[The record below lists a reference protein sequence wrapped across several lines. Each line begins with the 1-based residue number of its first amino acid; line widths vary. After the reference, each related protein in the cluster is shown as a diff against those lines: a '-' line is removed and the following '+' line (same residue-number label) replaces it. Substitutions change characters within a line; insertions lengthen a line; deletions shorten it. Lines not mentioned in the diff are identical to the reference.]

1 MVSGVRNITLITV
14 KLVMVF
20 LHIGIML
27 QHDNFLHTIEQNMVS
42 STSAERTLFLAV
54 ILQALLDATQKDTQD
69 LESHK
74 YKREAILWFTTKNG
88 KRKEDFEYICQLADI
103 EPNYMRRVAMEILT
117 LKRTNFVRNHINAL
131 LTYKDSYDRIKHK
144 NRKGK

>member
-1 MVSGVRNITLITV
+1 
-14 KLVMVF
+14 MVF
-20 LHIGIML
+20 LDNGIML
-27 QHDNFLHTIEQNMVS
+27 QHDNFLHTIEKNMVS

-88 KRKEDFEYICQLADI
+88 KRKDDFEYICQLADI

-131 LTYKDSYDRIKHK
+131 LTYKDSYDRIKK
-144 NRKGK
+144 IKR

>member
-1 MVSGVRNITLITV
+1 
-14 KLVMVF
+14 MVF
-20 LHIGIML
+20 LNNGIMK
-27 QHDNFLHTIEQNMVS
+27 QHENFLRTVEKNINI
-42 STSAERTLFLAV
+42 STGAERTLFLAV

-74 YKREAILWFTTKNG
+74 YKRESILWFTTNSG
-88 KRKEDFEYICQLADI
+88 KRKEDFEYICELADI

-117 LKRTNFVRNHINAL
+117 SKRTNFVRNHINAL
-131 LTYKDSYDRIKHK
+131 LTHKDSYDRIKLK

>member
-1 MVSGVRNITLITV
+1 MQEEYED
-14 KLVMVF
+14 F
-20 LHIGIML
+20 L
-27 QHDNFLHTIEQNMVS
+27 QQTETNFIS
-42 STSAERTLFLAV
+42 STSAERSLFLAV

-88 KRKEDFEYICQLADI
+88 KRKDDFEYICELADV

>member
-1 MVSGVRNITLITV
+1 MQGGVINTTLITV

-88 KRKEDFEYICQLADI
+88 KRKDDFEYICELAEI

-144 NRKGK
+144 NRKGN

>member
-1 MVSGVRNITLITV
+1 
-14 KLVMVF
+14 MVF
-20 LHIGIML
+20 LNNGTMQ
-27 QHDNFLHTIEQNMVS
+27 QHDNFLHTIEQHIIS

-69 LESHK
+69 MESHK

-88 KRKEDFEYICQLADI
+88 KRKDDFEYICELADI

-144 NRKGK
+144 NRKGN

>member
-1 MVSGVRNITLITV
+1 
-14 KLVMVF
+14 MVF

-88 KRKEDFEYICQLADI
+88 KRKDDFEYICQLADI

-131 LTYKDSYDRIKHK
+131 LTYKHIYDRIKHK
-144 NRKGK
+144 NRKGN

>member
-1 MVSGVRNITLITV
+1 
-14 KLVMVF
+14 MVF
-20 LHIGIML
+20 LNNGTMQ
-27 QHDNFLHTIEQNMVS
+27 QHENFLRTVEKNIS
-42 STSAERTLFLAV
+42 ISTDAERTLFLAV

-74 YKREAILWFTTKNG
+74 YKRESILWFTTNSG
-88 KRKEDFEYICQLADI
+88 KRKEDFEYICELADI

-117 LKRTNFVRNHINAL
+117 SKRTNFVRNHINAL
-131 LTYKDSYDRIKHK
+131 LTHKDSYDRIKLK

>member
-1 MVSGVRNITLITV
+1 MA
-14 KLVMVF
+14 F
-20 LHIGIML
+20 LNNGIMK
-27 QHDNFLHTIEQNMVS
+27 QHDNFFRTVEQNIIS

-74 YKREAILWFTTKNG
+74 YKRESILWFTTSSG
-88 KRKEDFEYICQLADI
+88 KRKEDFEYICELADI

-117 LKRTNFVRNHINAL
+117 SKRTNFVRNHINAL
-131 LTYKDSYDRIKHK
+131 LTHKDSYDRIKLK
-144 NRKGK
+144 NKKGK

>member
-1 MVSGVRNITLITV
+1 MA
-14 KLVMVF
+14 F

-27 QHDNFLHTIEQNMVS
+27 QHDNFLHTIEKNMVS

-88 KRKEDFEYICQLADI
+88 KRKDDFEYICQLADI

-131 LTYKDSYDRIKHK
+131 LTYKDSYDRIKK
-144 NRKGK
+144 NKKIK

>member
-1 MVSGVRNITLITV
+1 
-14 KLVMVF
+14 MVF
-20 LHIGIML
+20 LNNGTMQ
-27 QHDNFLHTIEQNMVS
+27 QHDNFLHTIEQNIIS

-74 YKREAILWFTTKNG
+74 YKRESILWFTTNSG
-88 KRKEDFEYICQLADI
+88 KRKEDFEYICELADI

-117 LKRTNFVRNHINAL
+117 SKRTNFVRNHINAL
-131 LTYKDSYDRIKHK
+131 LTHKDSYDRIKLK

>member
-1 MVSGVRNITLITV
+1 
-14 KLVMVF
+14 MVF
-20 LHIGIML
+20 LDNGIML
-27 QHDNFLHTIEQNMVS
+27 QHDNFLQTIEQNIIS

-74 YKREAILWFTTKNG
+74 YKRESILWFTTNSG
-88 KRKEDFEYICQLADI
+88 KRKEDFEYICELADI

-117 LKRTNFVRNHINAL
+117 SKRTNFVRNHINAL
-131 LTYKDSYDRIKHK
+131 LTHKDSYDRIKLK
-144 NRKGK
+144 NKKGK

>member
-1 MVSGVRNITLITV
+1 
-14 KLVMVF
+14 MVF

-88 KRKEDFEYICQLADI
+88 KRKDDFEYICQLADI

-131 LTYKDSYDRIKHK
+131 LTYKDSYDRIKK
-144 NRKGK
+144 NKKIK